1 VQIIFLADFNRL
13 LELFVLSV
21 KKGCDASAFQKFV
34 FFKTGCKR
42 KGFKAIVLFYGTA
55 ERLKV
60 LIFKVDFVE
69 SFIYCTNVLGLDA
82 L

>member
-1 VQIIFLADFNRL
+1 MQIILLADFNRL

-21 KKGCDASAFQKFV
+21 KKSCDASAFQKFV
-34 FFKTGCKR
+34 FFKTRCKR